1 MKKLRSLSH
10 TERGML
16 ISIVVLLMLLA
27 LRWNYV
33 RQRAVDGWHYLQPVD
48 SAVLAQPNVEPAPE
62 GEEACE

>member
-1 MKKLRSLSH
+1 
-10 TERGML
+10 ML